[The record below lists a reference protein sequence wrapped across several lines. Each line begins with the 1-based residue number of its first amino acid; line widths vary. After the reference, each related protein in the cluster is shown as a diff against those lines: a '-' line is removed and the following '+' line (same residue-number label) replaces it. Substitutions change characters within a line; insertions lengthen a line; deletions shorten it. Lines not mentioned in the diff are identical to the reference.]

1 MRHLYVP
8 LAKNRFMF
16 GVRLSEIPL
25 PVAGRDREGLID
37 WIIETFNL
45 VRRRKDTNS
54 HQLAMSPIHR
64 ILRDY
69 FLSHPEIGVDS
80 NQLAEDFALTPAAIH
95 HHMKRLMRAGLV
107 TYSKGQ
113 GWRKYFLRGGSISTA
128 ISYFCMQARHVMKQ
142 RMREMKEFWT
152 EPEHA
157 NEILFSGEIMP
168 SVTIQLAEWQPQKE
182 EYSKLS
188 QFAEDIGLLGERPGK
203 EILANSTSD
212 YLLRELFAQRTISLD
227 EVAEGIDRAKSQR
240 VLERFR
246 QTGVVERVPR
256 IDRLS
261 TAIWSAATTQFQ
273 RRGEEWLS
281 KKGGFQRLEVSDEML
296 ESIKQGELTP
306 ELTES
311 FLESMTVERKML
323 LLNLLGGSLANGY
336 RLCGSTNEMV
346 ERKMSDHLE
355 RILRRIQRVGDM
367 LEKDNSNSTTQ

>member
-8 LAKNRFMF
+8 LAKNRCMF

-25 PVAGRDREGLID
+25 PVAGRDRESLID

-45 VRRRKDTNS
+45 VRRRKDTS
-54 HQLAMSPIHR
+54 IHQLSMSPIHR

-69 FLSHPEIGVDS
+69 LFAHPETGVNS

-95 HHMKRLMRAGLV
+95 HHMNRLMRAGLV

-128 ISYFCMQARHVMKQ
+128 MSYFCMQARHVMKQ
-142 RMREMKEFWT
+142 RMEEMKDFWT
-152 EPEHA
+152 KPEYEH
-157 NEILFSGEIMP
+157 EIPFSGEAMALI
-168 SVTIQLAEWQPQKE
+168 TIQLAEWQPLKE
-182 EYSKLS
+182 EYSILS
-188 QFAEDIGLLGERPGK
+188 QFAEDLGLLGERPGK
-203 EILANSTSD
+203 EIMANSTSE

-240 VLERFR
+240 ILERFR
-246 QTGVVERVPR
+246 QTGFVERVPR
-256 IDRLS
+256 IDRLT
-261 TAIWSAATTQFQ
+261 TAIWSAVTTQFQ
-273 RRGEEWLS
+273 RRGEEWLR

-296 ESIKQGELTP
+296 DSIKEGKLNP
-306 ELTES
+306 ELTDS
-311 FLESMTVERKML
+311 FLESMTVERRML
-323 LLNLLGGSLANGY
+323 FLNLLGGSLANGY
-336 RLCGSTNEMV
+336 RLCGSANENV